1 MDRNL
6 IKNGFLLIVLIAIV
20 VGIVPMSARALILG
34 IGETSPPNF
43 TLTATAGSIRTG
55 DGDSVPMW
63 LFDAGTGE
71 QYPGPTLIV
80 HQGDLVTIKLFN
92 KLSLPVS
99 LVVPGMSVT
108 IDTLNSQG
116 GVPGLLTTE
125 VPPDNGN
132 SFVTYTFRATQPG
145 TYTYYSGTQP
155 ELEVE
160 MGLVGALIVR
170 PLGFNPSTPATA
182 TGGRKAFTNVS
193 TAYDREYLMLLSEID
208 VEQHKA
214 AERGELNTID
224 HADRRPVT
232 WFQNGRTMPDTV
244 ADAAIDNFGNPG
256 GSTYLPSQ
264 PYNSLPV
271 SHPGERVLIRFVG
284 AGIDMHPLHT
294 HGQNHLVIARD
305 GRVLN
310 STMNNDLTPDLAVSD
325 YTTTVIPGE
334 TVDAIYGIWTGG
346 KLDWDVY
353 GPKEG
358 SLTTVSALNP
368 TGINGFTRTINWN
381 QFVPLQN
388 TIPPHTCNAPCN
400 PANVPFFPGCVAA
413 CNTANVHDPTCFDQV
428 SFEYC
433 PDHDK
438 DFPLQLPTQTEL
450 TFGAMWGGT
459 PFLGVAQ
466 TLPPVNT
473 NDGLFHSQQNPGA
486 GIQFMWHSHNER
498 EITTNNVFLGGM
510 ATMSLVLPYTD
521 FHGSPVVID
530 QYKP

>member
-1 MDRNL
+1 MKGRKDMVRTL
-6 IKNGFLLIVLIAIV
+6 IKNGFLFIVLMIV
-20 VGIVPMSARALILG
+20 AVVSPQSVRAVVL
-34 IGETSPPNF
+34 GETGTAF
-43 TLTATAGSIRTG
+43 TLTAKAGTIRTG

-63 LFDAGTGE
+63 GYAVGAADM

-80 HQGDLVTIKLFN
+80 NQGATVSITLKN
-92 KLSLPVS
+92 QLSLPVS
-99 LVVPGMSVT
+99 IVFPGMNVKA
-108 IDTLNSQG
+108 DTTNSKG

-132 SFVTYTFRATQPG
+132 SYVTYTFTATQPG
-145 TYTYYSGTQP
+145 TYTYYSGTQQ

-160 MGLVGALIVR
+160 MGLQGAIVVR
-170 PLGFNPSTPATA
+170 PVGFNATQTATA

-208 VEQHKA
+208 VDQHKA
-214 AERGELNTID
+214 AGRGELNTVD

-244 ADAAIDNFGNPG
+244 ADAGV
-256 GSTYLPSQ
+256 SYLPSQ
-264 PYNSLPV
+264 PYNSLPLA
-271 SHPGERVLIRFVG
+271 HPGEKILIRFVG
-284 AGIDMHPLHT
+284 AGQDLHPLHT

-310 STMNNDLTPDLAVSD
+310 STMNNDLRPDLAVSD
-325 YTTTVIPGE
+325 YTTTVVPGE

-346 KLDWDVY
+346 KLNWDVY

-358 SLTTVSALNP
+358 TP
-368 TGINGFTRTINWN
+368 GYPRTLNWN

-400 PANVPFFPGCVAA
+400 PLNPTPGVYPACEAA
-413 CNTANVHDPTCFDQV
+413 CNTGNIHDPNCFDQV
-428 SFEYC
+428 TFEYC

-450 TFGAMWGGT
+450 TFGPFWGGT

-466 TLPPVNT
+466 SLPPVDT
-473 NDGLFHSQQNPGA
+473 NNGLFHAQQNPGA

-498 EITTNNVFLGGM
+498 EITTNNVFIGGM
-510 ATMSLVLPYTD
+510 ATMFLVLPYTD
-521 FHGSPVVID
+521 FLGNPVVID
-530 QYKP
+530 QFKP